1 MSIKILLAD
10 DHKIMREGLRI
21 LIDKQPDM
29 EVVAEAENGLKAI
42 QLVKELLPDVV
53 IMDVTMTDLNGIEA
67 TRQITAEFPDVK
79 VLALSMHSHKQFITR
94 ILSAGASGYML
105 KDCAFEEL
113 IHAIHASVEKKSY
126 LSPSIAGI
134 VITEYLCNLS
144 DNESST
150 YSLITPREREVLQFL
165 AEGKTTKQIAS
176 CLYMSVKTVESHRRR
191 IMDKLNIHSIAK
203 LTKYAIIEGITPL
216 ET

>member
-150 YSLITPREREVLQFL
+150 YSLITPMEREVLQFL

-176 CLYMSVKTVESHRRR
+176 CLYMSLKTVESHRRR

>member
-10 DHKIMREGLRI
+10 DHRIIREGLRN
-21 LIDKQPDM
+21 LINKRPDM
-29 EVVAEAENGLKAI
+29 EVVAEAENGLKAV
-42 QLVKELLPDVV
+42 QLTKELLPDVV

-79 VLALSMHSHKQFITR
+79 VLALSMHSHKQFVVR

-113 IHAIHASVEKKSY
+113 VKAIHALVANKSY
-126 LSPSIAGI
+126 LSPYIAGI
-134 VITEYLCNLS
+134 VITDYVCNLS

-150 YSLITPREREVLQFL
+150 YSVITPREREVLQFM

-176 CLYMSVKTVESHRRR
+176 CLHVSAKTVESHRRG
-191 IMDKLNIHSIAK
+191 IMDKLNIHSIAE
-203 LTKYAIIEGITPL
+203 LTKYAIREGITSL
-216 ET
+216 KT